1 MPQTLDDLTEEDFNR
16 LIDRSIDQLAQWD
29 GTLPLD
35 TMLETWTEIERRK
48 QPLFVRVRLVGDRVS
63 LEAPPESPLTVRG
76 PRTPVLED
84 GRELTLEF
92 EGALLQTA

>member
-1 MPQTLDDLTEEDFNR
+1 MPQTLDDLTNEEFDR
-16 LIDRSIDQLAQWD
+16 LIDRSIEQFAQWD

-35 TMLETWTEIERRK
+35 TMLETWAEIERRK
-48 QPLFVRVRLVGDRVS
+48 QPLVVRVRLVGDRIS

-76 PRTPVLED
+76 PRTLVLED

-92 EGALLQTA
+92 EELLLQAA

>member
-1 MPQTLDDLTEEDFNR
+1 MSQTLDDLTNEEFDH
-16 LIDRSIDQLAQWD
+16 LIDQYIEQSAQWD

-35 TMLETWTEIERRK
+35 TMLETWAEIERRK
-48 QPLFVRVRLVGDRVS
+48 QPLMVRVRLVGDRIS
-63 LEAPPESPLTVRG
+63 LEAPPECPLTVRG
-76 PRTPVLED
+76 PRTLVLED

>member
-1 MPQTLDDLTEEDFNR
+1 MPQTLDDLTDEEFNR
-16 LIDRSIDQLAQWD
+16 LIDRSIEQSAQWD

-35 TMLETWTEIERRK
+35 TMLETWAEIERRK
-48 QPLFVRVRLVGDRVS
+48 QPLLVRVRLVGDRIS

-76 PRTPVLED
+76 SRTLVLED

-92 EGALLQTA
+92 EESLLQTA

>member
-1 MPQTLDDLTEEDFNR
+1 MPQTFDDLTDDEFNR
-16 LIDRSIDQLAQWD
+16 LMDRSIEQFAQWD

-48 QPLFVRVRLVGDRVS
+48 QPLLVRVRFVGDVIS

-76 PRTPVLED
+76 PRTLVLED